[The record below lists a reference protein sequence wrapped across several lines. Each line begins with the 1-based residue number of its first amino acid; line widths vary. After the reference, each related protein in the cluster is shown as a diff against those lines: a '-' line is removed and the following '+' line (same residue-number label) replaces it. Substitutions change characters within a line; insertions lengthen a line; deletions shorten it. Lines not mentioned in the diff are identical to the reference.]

1 LIHYL
6 VDDSLDVCLLIR
18 TQELCES
25 NPSNPTRVLNS
36 RLFST
41 FPFLARASTCK
52 QNILPHGL
60 LTKKYTRNQEYESA
74 VALLEQLELSPET
87 EAMWSTLCQL
97 ALEDGRLIIAERCCA
112 ALGDTSRAMFLRK
125 VNQVRLQQSI

>member
-1 LIHYL
+1 
-6 VDDSLDVCLLIR
+6 
-18 TQELCES
+18 
-25 NPSNPTRVLNS
+25 
-36 RLFST
+36 
-41 FPFLARASTCK
+41 
-52 QNILPHGL
+52 
-60 LTKKYTRNQEYESA
+60 

-125 VNQVRLQQSI
+125 VNQVKSQQKI